1 MPIAEPAD
9 ALWSA
14 VKAKVPWPDTN
25 EDSVRTLAGS
35 WESAAGAFDR
45 AAGTNTADLTTSWT
59 DTAGVAMFT
68 RAHRVLTQAGDNG
81 QAMRQ
86 VAARVTEFADE
97 VAAAKQSLVDL
108 IATNAPTYQNL
119 AKLPAGAGD
128 SYRAQFASQV
138 ATLAQRVLT
147 ESADRISQGA
157 GAPLTAPDHG
167 PPPAAPPPGDPAAVK
182 AWWDGLSDAD
192 RAKVMQDA
200 PDSIRNRDG
209 IPATVRDS
217 LNRAALDREIDTAN
231 AALKA
236 DQNQG
241 YNPYTGGGGGVPDG
255 GDSALQ
261 ERVRGLT
268 ALRDRLNGGGPP
280 AFLLE
285 LDTTADGK
293 GVVATGNPD
302 TAANVTTYVPGTM
315 ADLNSIAGDVHRA
328 DVMYDAAQASGSPS
342 TSVITWVGYDA
353 PDELYNAASES
364 YADGG
369 KADLQTFQDGLRA
382 THAGP
387 ASHNTVLGHSYG
399 TTTIGHAARDGGLNA
414 DDVVFVASPGVGV
427 DHADQLHL
435 DGVDQA
441 HVAEH
446 VHSTTAANDMIHI
459 TNIKVNTEPYAA
471 GGPLDSGQD
480 IALGPDPA
488 DPAFGGDVFASG
500 PGTPGWF
507 GGVSGAAHSEYWD
520 RGNPSLTTIGD
531 IIAGRRT

>member
-25 EDSVRTLAGS
+25 EDAVRTLAGS

-45 AAGTNTADLTTSWT
+45 AAATNTADLTTSWT

-86 VAARVTEFADE
+86 VAARVTNFAGE

-108 IATNAPTYQNL
+108 IAKNSVTYQNL
-119 AKLPAGAGD
+119 GKLPAGASD
-128 SYRAQFASQV
+128 AYRAQFASQV
-138 ATLAQRVLT
+138 ASLAQGILDDTAGRVS
-147 ESADRISQGA
+147 EGA
-157 GAPLTAPDHG
+157 GAPLAAPDHG
-167 PPPAAPPPGDPAAVK
+167 PAPAAPPGGGPAAVK
-182 AWWDGLSDAD
+182 TWWDGLSDAD
-192 RAKVMQDA
+192 RAKVIQDA
-200 PDSIRNRDG
+200 PDSIRNLDG

-236 DQNQG
+236 SQDHG
-241 YNPYTGGGGGVPDG
+241 YNPYTGGTGAVPGGP
-255 GDSALQ
+255 LQ
-261 ERVRGLT
+261 DRVRGLL

-280 AFLLE
+280 TFLLE
-285 LDTTADGK
+285 LDTAADGK

-315 ADLNSIAGDVHRA
+315 ADLNSITGDVHRA
-328 DVMYDAAQASGSPS
+328 DVMYGAAQAAGSPS

-353 PDELYNAASES
+353 PDELYDAGSES

-382 THAGP
+382 THVGP
-387 ASHNTVLGHSYG
+387 PSHNTVLGHSYG

-459 TNIKVNTEPYAA
+459 TNGKVNLGPYQP
-471 GGPLDSGQD
+471 GGPLTSDHD

-488 DPAFGGDVFASG
+488 DPAFGGDVFASA
-500 PGTPGWF
+500 PGTPGLL
-507 GGVSGAAHSEYWD
+507 GGLSPAAHSEYWD
-520 RGNPSLTTIGD
+520 DGNPALPTIGD
-531 IIAGRRT
+531 IIAGRR

>member
-9 ALWSA
+9 ALWGA
-14 VKAKVPWPDTN
+14 VKGQVPWPDTN

-35 WESAAGAFDR
+35 WESAAGAFDQ
-45 AAGTNTADLTTSWT
+45 AAGTNTADLTTSWI

-68 RAHRVLTQAGDNG
+68 RAHQVLTQAGDNG

-86 VAARVTEFADE
+86 VAARVTNFAGE
-97 VAAAKQSLVDL
+97 VTAAKQSIVDL
-108 IATNAPTYQNL
+108 IAKNSATYENL
-119 AKLPAGAGD
+119 GKLPAGASD
-128 SYRAQFASQV
+128 AYRAQFASQV
-138 ATLAQRVLT
+138 ASLAQGILDDAAGRVA
-147 ESADRISQGA
+147 EGA
-157 GAPLTAPDHG
+157 GAPLAAPDHG
-167 PPPAAPPPGDPAAVK
+167 PAPAAPGGGPAAVK

-200 PDSIRNRDG
+200 PDSVRNLDG
-209 IPATVRDS
+209 VPATVRDS

-255 GDSALQ
+255 GDSGLRD
-261 ERVRGLT
+261 RVNGMT

-280 AFLLE
+280 TFLLE
-285 LDTTADGK
+285 LDTAADGK

-315 ADLNSIAGDVHRA
+315 ADLNSITGDVHRA
-328 DVMYDAAQASGSPS
+328 DVMYDAAQAAGSPS

-353 PDELYNAASES
+353 PDELYNAGSES

-382 THAGP
+382 THIGP
-387 ASHNTVLGHSYG
+387 VSHNTVLGHSYG

-414 DDVVFVASPGVGV
+414 DDLVFVASPGVGV
-427 DHADQLHL
+427 DQAGQLHL

-446 VHSTTAANDMIHI
+446 VHSTTAVNDMIHI
-459 TNIKVNTEPYAA
+459 TNGEVNPGPYQP
-471 GGPLDSGQD
+471 GGPLTSDHD

-488 DPAFGGDVFASG
+488 DPAFDGDVFASA
-500 PGTPGWF
+500 PGTPGPT
-507 GGVSGAAHSEYWD
+507 GRLSPAAHSEYWD
-520 RGNPSLTTIGD
+520 PGNPALTTIGD
-531 IIAGRRT
+531 IIAGRRS

>member
-1 MPIAEPAD
+1 MPIAEPAG
-9 ALWSA
+9 ALWGA
-14 VKAKVPWPDTN
+14 VKAQVPWPDTN

-35 WESAAGAFDR
+35 WESAAGAFDQ

-86 VAARVTEFADE
+86 VAARVTNFAAE

-108 IATNAPTYQNL
+108 IARNSATYENL
-119 AKLPAGAGD
+119 GKLPAGAAGA
-128 SYRAQFASQV
+128 YQAQFASQV
-138 ATLAQRVLT
+138 ASLAQGILDDAVGRVS
-147 ESADRISQGA
+147 EGA
-157 GAPLTAPDHG
+157 GAPLAAPDHG
-167 PPPAAPPPGDPAAVK
+167 PAPAAPPGGGPAAVK

-192 RAKVMQDA
+192 RAKVLQDA
-200 PDSIRNRDG
+200 PDSVRNLDG
-209 IPATVRDS
+209 VPATVRDS
-217 LNRAALDREIDTAN
+217 LNRDALDREIDTAN

-236 DQNQG
+236 DQDQG
-241 YNPYTGGGGGVPDG
+241 YNPYTGGSGAVPDP
-255 GDSALQ
+255 ALQ
-261 ERVRGLT
+261 DRVRGLLG
-268 ALRDRLNGGGPP
+268 LRDRLTGDGPP

-285 LDTTADGK
+285 LDTAADGK

-315 ADLNSIAGDVHRA
+315 ADLNSIGGDIHRA
-328 DVMYDAAQASGSPS
+328 DVMYDAAQKAGSPS

-353 PDELYNAASES
+353 PDQLYNAGDES

-369 KADLQTFQDGLRA
+369 KGDLQTFQDGLRA
-382 THAGP
+382 THVGP

-414 DDVVFVASPGVGV
+414 DDLVFVASPGVGV

-446 VHSTTAANDMIHI
+446 VHSTTAANDLISI
-459 TNIKVNTEPYAA
+459 TNGKINPGPYQP
-471 GGPLDSGQD
+471 GGPLTSDHD
-480 IALGPDPA
+480 VALGPNPA
-488 DPAFGGDVFASG
+488 DRPFGGDVFASAPGSPGLLGG
-500 PGTPGWF
+500 P
-507 GGVSGAAHSEYWD
+507 SGAAHSEYWD
-520 RGNPSLTTIGD
+520 PGNPSLTSIGD
-531 IIAGRRT
+531 IIAGRAT